1 MMRFLNSSRLRGINF
16 FLFFAILYFVF
27 SINSQTHSL
36 YSKPFLQ
43 EIEFSITILN
53 DSNKE
58 FFLAEFEEG
67 EGEFFYYETVYL
79 ANLGFLAASV
89 SKFSTFEFIFH
100 IYTIQDH
107 LLNLPPPIS

>member
-1 MMRFLNSSRLRGINF
+1 MLFLNSSRLRAINF
-16 FLFFAILYFVF
+16 FLFFAVFYFVF
-27 SINSQTHSL
+27 SINNQTHPL
-36 YSKPFLQ
+36 YSKISFQ
-43 EIEFSITILN
+43 EVEFSITILN

-79 ANLGFLAASV
+79 ASLVSLAAPV
-89 SKFSTFEFIFH
+89 SKFSTSEFIFH